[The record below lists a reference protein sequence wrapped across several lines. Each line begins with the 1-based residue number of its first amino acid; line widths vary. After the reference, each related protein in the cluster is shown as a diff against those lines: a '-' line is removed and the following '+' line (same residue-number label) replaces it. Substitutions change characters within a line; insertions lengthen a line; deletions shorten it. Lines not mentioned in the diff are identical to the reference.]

1 VPLVPARCAP
11 VLFLLALTSFA
22 APDPC
27 IFAFGARETLRQLTG
42 PHFLSAGVAAWHV
55 VRARIHLHEY
65 RCGNYFYFYRISR
78 GETKGFIPFCR
89 IYSMGIGRYM
99 AKELA
104 KELDSKSRE
113 FFEFVMPAI
122 DMAED
127 GNELAVVIDCP
138 GFAKKDISLRIA
150 GNILSISAKREQEES
165 LGTVYYR
172 HRPLKIDKKIILPI
186 SVKEDEKIVG
196 KATYENGVVTLRIPI
211 PKSTNIPIA

>member
-1 VPLVPARCAP
+1 
-11 VLFLLALTSFA
+11 
-22 APDPC
+22 
-27 IFAFGARETLRQLTG
+27 
-42 PHFLSAGVAAWHV
+42 
-55 VRARIHLHEY
+55 
-65 RCGNYFYFYRISR
+65 
-78 GETKGFIPFCR
+78 
-89 IYSMGIGRYM
+89 MGIGRYM

-150 GNILSISAKREQEES
+150 GNILSISAKRVQEES